1 MRTPQSS
8 QQTPRDFGDFSSEY
22 GGRLMTVK
30 LFDGTLVAGKIVE
43 VRKFF
48 IKMQTS
54 SGTIYINKAYIV
66 AIY

>member
-8 QQTPRDFGDFSSEY
+8 PRDFGDFSSEY
-22 GGRLMTVK
+22 EGRLATVK
-30 LFDGTLVAGKIVE
+30 LFDGSLVAGKIVE